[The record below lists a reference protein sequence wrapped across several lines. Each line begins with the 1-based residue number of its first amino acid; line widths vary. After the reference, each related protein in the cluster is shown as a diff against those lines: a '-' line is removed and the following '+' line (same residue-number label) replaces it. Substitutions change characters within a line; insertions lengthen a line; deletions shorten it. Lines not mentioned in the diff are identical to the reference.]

1 LDALLDDWQDGRVK
15 LLVTSRL
22 LGLRRRFPGLLREG
36 EYLPLAVSGA
46 RADRVVAFARRAGAD
61 WLLVV
66 VPRLVAP
73 LLPQRPGV
81 RIPPLA
87 WQDTSV
93 RLPEG
98 DLPRRWCNV
107 VTSSLIE
114 LESCQGAL
122 EIGLATALA
131 RFPVAV
137 LRPQLD

>member
-1 LDALLDDWQDGRVK
+1 
-15 LLVTSRL
+15 L
-22 LGLRRRFPGLLREG
+22 LGLRRRLPGLLRDG

-46 RADRVVAFARRAGAD
+46 QADRVVAFARRAGGD

-73 LLPQRPGV
+73 LLPESAGL

-98 DLPRRWCNV
+98 DLPRRWRDV
-107 VTSSLIE
+107 VTSGEIE
-114 LESCQGAL
+114 LERCGGAL
-122 EIGLATALA
+122 EIGLAEALA

-137 LRPQLD
+137 LRARLA